1 MLTVYENQ
9 RNPKSA
15 LIKQSFFF
23 SSFGFG
29 GQLVKLCYTLTRFPG
44 EVTNFS
50 MNLRA
55 GNKFLSC
62 KRFYAIRPSP
72 YQTIKGYCSLSG
84 NLNST
89 LPGDLH
95 STPHGNAVISTSK
108 EQIFHQEAAQGRA
121 NLRETVNA
129 NPSYGRVMLI
139 DGTSVIYRAYYKL
152 LAKLHHGYL
161 SHADGNADWV
171 LTIFTALSLIIDV
184 LEFVPS
190 HVAVAFDH
198 DGIPFGHTSI
208 SSKENVMGKGL
219 NFRHTMFPSYKSNR
233 SPTPDTIV
241 QGLQFLKA
249 SIKAMSIKVIEVPGV
264 EADDVIGTLAA
275 RSVDDGFK
283 VRVVSPDKDFFQIL
297 CPSLRLLRIAPRGY
311 EMVSFGLEDFSKRYG
326 DLKPSQFVDLV
337 SLVGDRC
344 DNIPGVDG
352 IGNVHALQ
360 LITKFG
366 TLENLLKCVDQV
378 EVDHIRK
385 TLIANADQAVLS
397 KNLAMLR
404 CDLPFYMVPFST
416 RDLTFNKPEDNGE
429 KFRNLLNAISAY
441 AEGFSADP
449 IIRRAF
455 HLWKKLEAS

>member
-1 MLTVYENQ
+1 MACFHSL
-9 RNPKSA
+9 
-15 LIKQSFFF
+15 
-23 SSFGFG
+23 
-29 GQLVKLCYTLTRFPG
+29 
-44 EVTNFS
+44 
-50 MNLRA
+50 NLRTPCLWTSLPCIRRHFSRNLKD
-55 GNKFLSC
+55 GNKLLSFN
-62 KRFYAIRPSP
+62 RLYVIRPSP
-72 YQTIKGYCSLSG
+72 FQCLKLYCSLSG
-84 NLNST
+84 NLSST
-89 LPGDLH
+89 VPGDLH
-95 STPHGNAVISTSK
+95 AIPHGNAVISSKK
-108 EQIFHQEAAQGRA
+108 EQIFHQEAALGRA
-121 NLRETVNA
+121 NLQETVVNA
-129 NPSYGRVMLI
+129 KSSNGRVMLI

-161 SHADGNADWV
+161 SHADGNGDWV

-190 HVAVAFDH
+190 HVAVVFDH

-219 NFRHTMFPSYKSNR
+219 NFRHILFPSYKSNR
-233 SPTPDTIV
+233 PPTPDTIV
-241 QGLQFLKA
+241 QGLQYLKA
-249 SIKAMSIKVIEVPGV
+249 SIKAISIKVPGV

-275 RSVDDGFK
+275 RSVDAGFK

-311 EMVSFGLEDFSKRYG
+311 EMVSFGMEDFSKRYG
-326 DLKPSQFVDLV
+326 DLKPSQFVDVV

-352 IGNVHALQ
+352 IGNVHAVQ
-360 LITKFG
+360 LIS
-366 TLENLLKCVDQV
+366 TLENLLKCVDEV

-385 TLIANADQAVLS
+385 ALIANADQAVLS

-429 KFRNLLNAISAY
+429 KLTSLLNAISAY

-455 HLWKKLEAS
+455 YLWKKLEAP

>member
-1 MLTVYENQ
+1 MACFHSL
-9 RNPKSA
+9 
-15 LIKQSFFF
+15 
-23 SSFGFG
+23 
-29 GQLVKLCYTLTRFPG
+29 
-44 EVTNFS
+44 
-50 MNLRA
+50 NLRTPCLWTSLPCIRRHFSRNLKD
-55 GNKFLSC
+55 GNKLLSFN
-62 KRFYAIRPSP
+62 RLYVIRPSP
-72 YQTIKGYCSLSG
+72 FQCLKQYCSLSG
-84 NLNST
+84 NLSST
-89 LPGDLH
+89 VPGDLH
-95 STPHGNAVISTSK
+95 AIPHGNAVISSKK
-108 EQIFHQEAAQGRA
+108 EQIFHQEAALGRA
-121 NLRETVNA
+121 NLQETVVNA
-129 NPSYGRVMLI
+129 KSSNGRVMLI

-161 SHADGNADWV
+161 SHADGNGDWV

-190 HVAVAFDH
+190 HVAVVFDH
-198 DGIPFGHTSI
+198 D
-208 SSKENVMGKGL
+208 GL
-219 NFRHTMFPSYKSNR
+219 NFRHTLFPSYKSNR
-233 SPTPDTIV
+233 PPTPDTIV
-241 QGLQFLKA
+241 QGLQYLKA

-275 RSVDDGFK
+275 RSVDAGFK

-311 EMVSFGLEDFSKRYG
+311 EMVSFGMEDFSKRYG
-326 DLKPSQFVDLV
+326 DLKPSQFVDVV

-352 IGNVHALQ
+352 IGNVHAVQ
-360 LITKFG
+360 LISKFG
-366 TLENLLKCVDQV
+366 TLENLLKCVDEV

-385 TLIANADQAVLS
+385 ALIANADQAVLS

-429 KFRNLLNAISAY
+429 KFTSLLNAISAY

-455 HLWKKLEAS
+455 YLWKKLEAP